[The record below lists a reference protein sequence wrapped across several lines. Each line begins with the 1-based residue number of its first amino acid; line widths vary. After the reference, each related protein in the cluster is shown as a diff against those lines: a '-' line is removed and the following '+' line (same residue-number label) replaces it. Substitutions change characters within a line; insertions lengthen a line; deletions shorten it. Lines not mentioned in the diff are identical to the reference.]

1 MVDITGPTGGIGPTG
16 PAGATGPT
24 GFRGTTGDQGPTGS
38 NATLT
43 GPTGP
48 GVTGPTGSAATVVVG
63 TVGATAYG
71 NMPLVTNSGTNKAA
85 ILNFIIPNGATGV
98 QGPTG
103 AASYVPGPTGAAG
116 ATGATGRS
124 ITGPTG
130 PQGAASTQAGPT
142 GRDGPTGK
150 SITGPTGPAAS
161 MTGPTGRDG
170 PTGKTGPQGPT
181 GLKSDITGPTGRD
194 GPTGPQGPTGIT
206 GAPGLATNTGPTGP
220 IGPNSTG
227 PTGPASTEAGPTG
240 PTGRQ
245 GPIGATGAAYTGP
258 TGIIGPTG
266 PAGAGGGGTYQTPG
280 SPAGSVAR
288 STISKESDF
297 ISVKDFGA
305 VGNGLAND
313 QPAIQAA
320 VNYAGSISG
329 GTVYMPSGIY
339 KIDSGISWNH
349 NGVYLRGDGEGATVL
364 KATFNGDIIH
374 IEGLNSARWSG
385 DTGSARNG
393 GVSRMRIISSINRT
407 SGSAIYAGNC
417 HNIMLE
423 YLRFDGYNFR
433 QDQPDGGG
441 NLNIAV
447 TMNGGNQQY
456 NTWLKEFEIN
466 GCNIGIV
473 ISSDAS
479 YAQNIHL
486 FNGEIYGA
494 TGDGIMMSYVSGL
507 DAFNVG
513 VTNCGGNGWTMVPAT
528 GKSIRWVTLTNC
540 AADSNDG
547 HGFNIT
553 AVNNTNI
560 SGIRMSHGWSSS
572 NNNTRKDSAGNA
584 LYTARD
590 YIYGIV
596 FSQQGTGK
604 LENINIDSTAMV
616 TNGYNAVGIL
626 AGNHITINDC
636 LIEDNSWDLAARG
649 KYNGIVVANG
659 VNNFAITNNQIGTTG
674 TAGLQGQY
682 TDPATTEQQ
691 QYGIVIGNNTDN
703 FVVANNVL
711 RGNKTAGMLSN
722 STGATKYIANNVGAE
737 AYNSSSGS
745 GSGGGTGASGY
756 PALQNYGGELTATKV
771 RAGDANF
778 RMEVV
783 NAPDPVTKANIRYA
797 VLQVSDVASMYYQT
811 SEGKYHFGAQT
822 GGTAKPDIMTLDAG
836 SLTLASGMTL
846 NVGSTSTGTPTVTG
860 ANELNLTAT
869 KRVQVTGGLLR
880 ANNLTTAQRDA
891 ISPLTGDIVYNTTLN
906 AMQVYQGGAWVSI
919 GASGTGTTSLPA
931 DITANTFT
939 INADGKFKLDN
950 QSYFDSPNASNRPEW
965 VVNVDSGGFK
975 DNLLYNRANSRW
987 EFYYKNYGY
996 LFIDGSAGSGQVE
1009 IKNPSNHL
1017 KLSASN
1023 DLYQVVLGSSLRLY
1037 GVGATFFTATDS
1049 VLNTRITEGSLV
1061 WNKDIKA
1068 VQVYTGTAWTTV
1080 GAGATTSNPVTAQ
1093 VLDGQMY
1100 LSSSGSYAVMQ
1111 FSDVAK
1117 GSTDSASIYYQ
1128 RSEKQFHFNPG
1139 GVDGR
1144 LLLTSTT
1151 FTSNVTN
1158 VGSNWQSASDVRL
1171 KTNISEL
1178 ADSQDRIMRLRP
1190 VSFDWK
1196 SDTSADIVMTNPAG
1210 KGFIAQEFA
1219 QVYPDSVKSVQLATN
1234 QDVLTV
1240 GINQDFQADL
1250 VAVIQGLVKQVAELK
1265 AQLAKV

>member
-1 MVDITGPTGGIGPTG
+1 M
-16 PAGATGPT
+16 
-24 GFRGTTGDQGPTGS
+24 
-38 NATLT
+38 
-43 GPTGP
+43 
-48 GVTGPTGSAATVVVG
+48 
-63 TVGATAYG
+63 
-71 NMPLVTNSGTNKAA
+71 LV
-85 ILNFIIPNGATGV
+85 
-98 QGPTG
+98 
-103 AASYVPGPTGAAG
+103 
-116 ATGATGRS
+116 
-124 ITGPTG
+124 
-130 PQGAASTQAGPT
+130 
-142 GRDGPTGK
+142 
-150 SITGPTGPAAS
+150 
-161 MTGPTGRDG
+161 
-170 PTGKTGPQGPT
+170 
-181 GLKSDITGPTGRD
+181 
-194 GPTGPQGPTGIT
+194 
-206 GAPGLATNTGPTGP
+206 
-220 IGPNSTG
+220 
-227 PTGPASTEAGPTG
+227 
-240 PTGRQ
+240 
-245 GPIGATGAAYTGP
+245 
-258 TGIIGPTG
+258 
-266 PAGAGGGGTYQTPG
+266 
-280 SPAGSVAR
+280 
-288 STISKESDF
+288 
-297 ISVKDFGA
+297 
-305 VGNGLAND
+305 
-313 QPAIQAA
+313 
-320 VNYAGSISG
+320 
-329 GTVYMPSGIY
+329 
-339 KIDSGISWNH
+339 
-349 NGVYLRGDGEGATVL
+349 
-364 KATFNGDIIH
+364 
-374 IEGLNSARWSG
+374 
-385 DTGSARNG
+385 
-393 GVSRMRIISSINRT
+393 
-407 SGSAIYAGNC
+407 
-417 HNIMLE
+417 
-423 YLRFDGYNFR
+423 
-433 QDQPDGGG
+433 
-441 NLNIAV
+441 
-447 TMNGGNQQY
+447 
-456 NTWLKEFEIN
+456 
-466 GCNIGIV
+466 
-473 ISSDAS
+473 
-479 YAQNIHL
+479 
-486 FNGEIYGA
+486 
-494 TGDGIMMSYVSGL
+494 
-507 DAFNVG
+507 
-513 VTNCGGNGWTMVPAT
+513 
-528 GKSIRWVTLTNC
+528 
-540 AADSNDG
+540 
-547 HGFNIT
+547 
-553 AVNNTNI
+553 
-560 SGIRMSHGWSSS
+560 
-572 NNNTRKDSAGNA
+572 
-584 LYTARD
+584 
-590 YIYGIV
+590 
-596 FSQQGTGK
+596 
-604 LENINIDSTAMV
+604 DSTTCV
-616 TNGYNAVGIL
+616 TNGFNAIGIL
-626 AGNHITINDC
+626 AGNHISITNC
-636 LIEDNSWDLAARG
+636 LIENNSVTAAAVG
-649 KYNGIVVANG
+649 KYYGIQVANG
-659 VNNFAITNNQIGTTG
+659 VNNFIITGNQIGTTG
-674 TAGLQGQY
+674 KAGNLGQY
-682 TDPATTEQQ
+682 AETQA
-691 QYGIVIGNNTDN
+691 YGIWIGANTDN
-703 FVVANNVL
+703 FTVCNNVL

-783 NAPDPVTKANIRYA
+783 NAPDPVTKANVRYA
-797 VLQVSDVASMYYQT
+797 ILQVSDVASMYYQT
-811 SEGKYHFGAQT
+811 TEGKYHFGAQT

-846 NVGSTSTGTPTVTG
+846 NVGSTGTGVPTVTG

-939 INADGKFKLDN
+939 INTDGKFKLDN
-950 QSYFDSPNASNRPEW
+950 QSYFDSPSVLNRPEW

-996 LFIDGSAGSGQVE
+996 LYIDGSAGSGQVE

-1017 KLSASN
+1017 KLTAYT

-1080 GAGATTSNPVTAQ
+1080 GASATTSNPVTAL

-1100 LSSSGSYAVMQ
+1100 LSSNGSYAVMQ

-1117 GSTDSASIYYQ
+1117 GISSTDSASIYYQ

-1144 LLLTSTT
+1144 LLLNSTT

-1250 VAVIQGLVKQVAELK
+1250 VAMIQGLVKQVAELK